1 MTKKDNLTKT
11 HLEERLESLQ
21 YGIPCADQITM
32 IPFSSEKGDGV
43 EEVKAIIEEIAAEY
57 AEDLTEE

>member
-1 MTKKDNLTKT
+1 
-11 HLEERLESLQ
+11 
-21 YGIPCADQITM
+21 M